1 MSHFDYIIVGAG
13 SAGCVLANR
22 LSANPDIRVC
32 LLEAGGSNRSPL
44 LHVPAGWAATFGN
57 SKFDWGFQTEPEPE
71 LNNRQVLWPR
81 GKALGGSSAIN
92 GMIYVRGV
100 PLDFAAWEQ
109 AGAKGWS
116 WEEVLPYY
124 KKAEKQQIHVDDMH
138 GTDGPLHVQDV
149 RDKRPMDDVFIHA
162 MNQAGIP
169 SNPDF
174 NGVDQAG
181 CGYYQFTQNNGRRW
195 STASAY
201 LNPVRSRTNLT
212 IVTHAHAQR
221 VLFESKRACGV
232 EIRRRGKNETI
243 HGAHIILSGGAIAS
257 PQLLEVSGV
266 GDGERLR
273 DLGIDVV
280 HHAPDVGEHLQDH
293 LLCKVVYGTEPER
306 SINREVQGLNLVP
319 AALKW
324 FFLRQGPLTTGSAPV
339 GAFCSTRA
347 GLEAPD
353 VQIHFA
359 SGGTLYN
366 NAGKIQAMKE
376 PAITAVVNQS
386 RPESRGSIHIKSA
399 NIADAPAISANY
411 LSSPLD
417 QDTLLKGMRILLDV
431 FQQSDL
437 RPYLKQRLS
446 PSENVDVNNDDDL
459 MAYIRNEASTVYHPT
474 STCSIGKVVDPNL
487 RVMGLEGL
495 SVIDASVMPYV
506 VSGNTNAATIML
518 AEKGADLLLAAR
530 AS

>member
-1 MSHFDYIIVGAG
+1 MSHYDYIIVGAG

-22 LSANPDIRVC
+22 LSVNPDIRVC

-44 LHVPAGWAATFGN
+44 LHVPAGWAATFN
-57 SKFDWGFQTEPEPE
+57 NPSFDWSFETEPEPA
-71 LNNRQVLWPR
+71 LDSRRIYWPR
-81 GKALGGSSAIN
+81 GKSLGGSSAIN

-109 AGAKGWS
+109 AGATGWS

-124 KKAEKQQIHVDDMH
+124 KKAERQQIHHDDMH

-149 RDKRPMDDVFIHA
+149 RDKRPMDEVFIGA
-162 MNQAGIP
+162 MNEAGIP

-174 NGVDQAG
+174 NGVDQTG

-195 STASAY
+195 STASGY
-201 LNPVRSRTNLT
+201 LTPARSRTNLT
-212 IVTHAHAQR
+212 ILTHAHAQR
-221 VLFESKRACGV
+221 VLFEGKRACGV
-232 EIRRRGKNETI
+232 EISRRGKQETI
-243 HGAHIILSGGAIAS
+243 YGQHVILSSGAIAS

-266 GDGERLR
+266 GDAQRLAQ
-273 DLGIDVV
+273 LGIDVV

-293 LLCKVVYGTEPER
+293 LFCKVVYGTKPEH
-306 SINREVQGLNLVP
+306 SINREVQGLNLIP

-324 FFLRQGPLTTGSAPV
+324 LFLRQGPLTTGSAPV
-339 GAFCSTRA
+339 GAFCHTKE

-366 NAGKIQAMKE
+366 NEGKIQAMEE
-376 PAITAVVNQS
+376 PAVTAVVNQS

-399 NIADAPAISANY
+399 DINEAPSIVANY

-417 QDTLLKGMRILLDV
+417 QDTLLKGMRILLNI
-431 FQQSDL
+431 FAQSGM
-437 RPYLKQRLS
+437 RPYLNDRLS
-446 PSENVDVNNDDDL
+446 PGTDVDVSSDEDL
-459 MAYIRNEASTVYHPT
+459 MAYIRREATTVYHPT
-474 STCSIGKVVDPNL
+474 STCSIGKVVDENL
-487 RVMGLEGL
+487 RVIGLEGL

-518 AEKGADLLLAAR
+518 AEKGADQLLAAR
-530 AS
+530 G

>member
-1 MSHFDYIIVGAG
+1 
-13 SAGCVLANR
+13 
-22 LSANPDIRVC
+22 
-32 LLEAGGSNRSPL
+32 
-44 LHVPAGWAATFGN
+44 
-57 SKFDWGFQTEPEPE
+57 
-71 LNNRQVLWPR
+71 
-81 GKALGGSSAIN
+81 
-92 GMIYVRGV
+92 
-100 PLDFAAWEQ
+100 
-109 AGAKGWS
+109 
-116 WEEVLPYY
+116 
-124 KKAEKQQIHVDDMH
+124 MH

-149 RDKRPMDDVFIHA
+149 RDKRPMDNEFIRA

-174 NGVDQAG
+174 NGIDQAG
-181 CGYYQFTQNNGRRW
+181 CGYYQFTQSNGRRW

-201 LNPVRSRTNLT
+201 LNPIRSRTNLN

-221 VLFESKRACGV
+221 VFFEGKRARGV
-232 EIRRRGKNETI
+232 EIRRHGKNETVR
-243 HGAHIILSGGAIAS
+243 GDHIILSGGAIAS

-266 GDGERLR
+266 GDGERLHE
-273 DLGIDVV
+273 LGIDVV

-293 LLCKVVYGTEPER
+293 LLCKVVYGTEPEC
-306 SINREVQGLNLVP
+306 SINREVQGVNLGA

-324 FFLRQGPLTTGSAPV
+324 FFLREGPLTTGSAPV
-339 GAFCSTRA
+339 GAFCYTRE

-386 RPESRGSIHIKSA
+386 RPESRGSIHVKST

-437 RPYLKQRLS
+437 QPYLKQRLS
-446 PSENVDVNNDDDL
+446 PSENVDVNSDDDL
-459 MAYIRNEASTVYHPT
+459 MTYIRNEASTVYHPT
-474 STCSIGKVVDPNL
+474 STCSIGKVVDPSL

-518 AEKGADLLLAAR
+518 AEKGADLLLEAR
-530 AS
+530 AP